1 MVNPY
6 NYVYVDCQVTS
17 DQVPRNFIK
26 SEVECVTVTG
36 VTRKRK
42 LNINPEF
49 LQNVQNYMKSS
60 LVSSQKERVI
70 LPPKRCK
77 SLEPGEIDDED
88 DDTDLASLRKRL
100 LDQINKK
107 KDQKLIDMKTEKTS

>member
-49 LQNVQNYMKSS
+49 LQNIQNYMKSS
-60 LVSSQKERVI
+60 LVSSQKERII
-70 LPPKRCK
+70 LPAKRCK
-77 SLEPGEIDDED
+77 SIEPGEIDDED
-88 DDTDLASLRKRL
+88 DDTDLGSLRRRL
-100 LDQINKK
+100 LDQMKKK
-107 KDQKLIDMKTEKTS
+107 KDQTLSDMKTEKTS